1 MVGCESKS
9 IDQKV
14 KKEEKIFDYLLK
26 NLLTVLDIIVNVS
39 KGTF

>member
-1 MVGCESKS
+1 MVGCESKN